1 MENFYLP
8 PSSPAPA
15 APYLAASPKGQ
26 KFFASFFQKR
36 SACFAVTAAVLAL
49 ALSTPAALAQDA
61 TADTAAPPPAA
72 APPPKPIVSGIG
84 VAMGS
89 GKIITLPHPVAS
101 IFAADPTVV
110 EVRPASPTSLF
121 VFGKGIGA
129 TTIIAT
135 DSNGNTVAEYSV
147 TVGPSSYASQRIG
160 AASQFTAP
168 GSSVSADAEPGG
180 IVVRGTVNTP
190 EEAENVLNQ
199 AKIVSPTG
207 TIINNLTVAEPIQV
221 ELKVRIAY
229 MSRQTTDQLGIDWSS
244 IGDAGFAVGKFAIG
258 LNSGTTA
265 PTISGTS
272 PGGVAVGFPG
282 GTFEGVIDAL
292 ATDNLAHIVAEPTL
306 TTLSGTTANFIVGGQ
321 FPVPV
326 ANSPNTTTGID
337 TITVEFK
344 NYGVQLSFTPTVFS
358 DGRISLAVAPQL
370 SQITS
375 ANSFTSEVGT
385 GTALVIPGL
394 DVQAASSTVIL
405 GSGQGMAIA
414 GLLEDNTNQTDNA
427 VPGLGEVPVL
437 GALFRGDS
445 YTRQQQEL
453 VITVTPYL
461 VNPVSNPG
469 LLPQPDDGWT
479 PPNDLQRLLL
489 LRDSGTVA
497 AGTSIP
503 GDAGFMVQ

>member
-1 MENFYLP
+1 MKNTFT
-8 PSSPAPA
+8 PSEPVF
-15 APYLAASPKGQ
+15 LAAGPAGSLRSQ
-26 KFFASFFQKR
+26 KFFAAFFQKR
-36 SACFAVTAAVLAL
+36 SAFFLFSTAALVLT
-49 ALSTPAALAQDA
+49 LSTPAAFAQDA
-61 TADTAAPPPAA
+61 TDTAPPAAAA
-72 APPPKPIVSGIG
+72 APPPKPLVSGIG

-89 GKIITLPHPVAS
+89 GRIITLPRPVAS

-147 TVGPSSYASQRIG
+147 TVGPSAYASERINS
-160 AASQFTAP
+160 AAQAAAP

-190 EEAENVLNQ
+190 EEAENVMNQ

-207 TIINNLTVAEPIQV
+207 TVVNNLTVAEPIQV

-229 MSRQTTDQLGIDWSS
+229 MSRQITNQLGIDWAS
-244 IGDAGFAVGKFAIG
+244 IGNAGFAIGKFAVG
-258 LNSGTTA
+258 LNTGTTA
-265 PTISGTS
+265 PTISGTA
-272 PGGVAVGFPG
+272 PGGVAVAFPG

-326 ANSPNTTTGID
+326 ANNVSNGVD

-375 ANSFTSEVGT
+375 ANSITSASSST

-427 VPGLGEVPVL
+427 VPGLGEIPVF

-461 VNPVSNPG
+461 VNPVSNAG